1 MAPALDIR
9 VPLDVP
15 PEEEERYRENYHR
28 ITHGTGRLMLIAGDQ
43 KIEHLNDDF
52 FGEGIHPDDANPE
65 HLFQIASRGRIG
77 VFAAQLGLLARYARD
92 YPDIPYLVK
101 LNSKTNLI
109 KTSQSDP
116 VSSELYHVRQ
126 VVDLRD
132 RTGLSILGVGYTVYI
147 GSEYEPLMLYQAS
160 QIVNM
165 AHKHG
170 LITVLWMYPRGAAVK
185 DERNSHLVAGAAGVA
200 AAIGSDFAKVNPPK
214 IDGVIDAA
222 LLSEAAAAAG
232 RTGVVCSGG
241 TRADVPEFL
250 QQLHDQIHIGGMMGN
265 ATGRN
270 VHQRSLDEA
279 VRFCNAISAITLD
292 DASVD
297 EALKVY
303 GGEK

>member
-1 MAPALDIR
+1 MSGR
-9 VPLDVP
+9 WS
-15 PEEEERYRENYHR
+15 
-28 ITHGTGRLMLIAGDQ
+28 TSGTG
-43 KIEHLNDDF
+43 
-52 FGEGIHPDDANPE
+52 P
-65 HLFQIASRGRIG
+65 
-77 VFAAQLGLLARYARD
+77 VFR
-92 YPDIPYLVK
+92 
-101 LNSKTNLI
+101 S
-109 KTSQSDP
+109 
-116 VSSELYHVRQ
+116 
-126 VVDLRD
+126 
-132 RTGLSILGVGYTVYI
+132 GVGYTVYI

-250 QQLHDQIHIGGMMGN
+250 QQLHDQIHIGGMMGTRRAETFTSGRLTRRSGS
-265 ATGRN
+265 ATRYR
-270 VHQRSLDEA
+270 RSPSMMRA
-279 VRFCNAISAITLD
+279 WM
-292 DASVD
+292 
-297 EALKVY
+297 KH
-303 GGEK
+303 